1 MSFESKYL
9 IRWGIPGWVF
19 IFWVFIGMV
28 FINGYNPLK
37 LNVTDTTEA
46 LTLIISFAAIG
57 IPVGYIFH
65 QLSFGLLWVFQLSTD
80 SVKMIPNVGENYPK
94 DNFKYEFDEKWL
106 EKLFS
111 WINKVIITKKH
122 KSYFHLESVWHIM
135 LMEQNEEVRT
145 YLEGRYRH
153 ILGTIYGLG
162 ALTMSTFCSFF
173 LSVYIISVLLVE
185 NSIIY
190 FILVIIQF
198 FIFIASAINY
208 MYFSFNLRAFQAK
221 MLQKYLPPIPAN
233 EQTTTEISPSS
244 GS

>member
-28 FINGYNPLK
+28 FINEYNPLK
-37 LNVTDTTEA
+37 LNVTDATEA

-57 IPVGYIFH
+57 IPVGYLFH

-80 SVKMIPNVGENYPK
+80 SVKMIPDIGKNYPK
-94 DNFKYEFDEKWL
+94 DNFEYKFKESRWTKC
-106 EKLFS
+106 FS
-111 WINKVIITKKH
+111 WVSKLIITKKH

-135 LMEQNEEVRT
+135 LMEQTEEVRT

-153 ILGTIYGLG
+153 LLGTIHGLG
-162 ALTMSTFCSFF
+162 ALTMSTFCSFI
-173 LSVYIISVLLVE
+173 LSVYIINILLKESPV
-185 NSIIY
+185 IY

-198 FIFIASAINY
+198 FIFFASAINY

-221 MLQKYLPPIPAN
+221 MLQKYLPPIPEN
-233 EQTTTEISPSS
+233 EQTTTEINPPS